1 MQNEAQY
8 DLDRKAAKISALSSN
23 NLAKYEYLIGEDWV
37 LNQAFLNKLNL
48 AILHWVK
55 VLLRGQIKLDQ
66 KEGLFK
72 RLKNIENVQKN
83 LIKGNYDESI
93 YYTSTLPVDSKDDE
107 DKDKKKTTKQQV
119 GSKPLNVFDY
129 LKSLSQKA
137 KDLADEIKDAD
148 DGIDI
153 DELLFIGSNREK
165 FNFNIFRTPL
175 SFLSTVCNGEITF
188 KEVEICQRDL

>member
-1 MQNEAQY
+1 MMTAFTTHLHYQ
-8 DLDRKAAKISALSSN
+8 LIVKMMKTKI
-23 NLAKYEYLIGEDWV
+23 
-37 LNQAFLNKLNL
+37 
-48 AILHWVK
+48 
-55 VLLRGQIKLDQ
+55 
-66 KEGLFK
+66 
-72 RLKNIENVQKN
+72 
-83 LIKGNYDESI
+83 
-93 YYTSTLPVDSKDDE
+93 
-107 DKDKKKTTKQQV
+107 KKTTKQQV

-175 SFLSTVCNGEITF
+175 SFLSTIYNGEITF
-188 KEVEICQRDL
+188 KEGETCQRDL

>member
-1 MQNEAQY
+1 MM
-8 DLDRKAAKISALSSN
+8 KAFTTHLHYQLIVKMMKTKI
-23 NLAKYEYLIGEDWV
+23 
-37 LNQAFLNKLNL
+37 
-48 AILHWVK
+48 
-55 VLLRGQIKLDQ
+55 
-66 KEGLFK
+66 
-72 RLKNIENVQKN
+72 
-83 LIKGNYDESI
+83 
-93 YYTSTLPVDSKDDE
+93 
-107 DKDKKKTTKQQV
+107 KKTTKQQV

-175 SFLSTVCNGEITF
+175 SFLSTIYNGETTF
-188 KEVEICQRDL
+188 KEVEICQRDLQNEINELKFNYEPKNVKEKEKKDGVLM

>member
-1 MQNEAQY
+1 MM
-8 DLDRKAAKISALSSN
+8 KTKI
-23 NLAKYEYLIGEDWV
+23 
-37 LNQAFLNKLNL
+37 
-48 AILHWVK
+48 
-55 VLLRGQIKLDQ
+55 
-66 KEGLFK
+66 
-72 RLKNIENVQKN
+72 
-83 LIKGNYDESI
+83 
-93 YYTSTLPVDSKDDE
+93 
-107 DKDKKKTTKQQV
+107 KKTTKQQV

-175 SFLSTVCNGEITF
+175 SFLSTIYNGEITF